1 MNVSTQGQ
9 ATMIQDS
16 GREPFIRLSGVTK
29 YYRRGAEKVDVLE
42 NLDLDVPK
50 GEFLALMAPSGKG
63 KSTLLGLIG
72 GIDRPNAG
80 EVIVDGQSLKK
91 MRDRA
96 LAAWRSRNIGFI
108 FQLYHL
114 MPALTAAQNVELPL
128 LLTKMSAGERHKRT
142 MAALAVTDMV
152 DRAKFK
158 PAELS
163 GGQQQ
168 RVAIAR
174 AIVTDPPIL
183 VCDEPTGDLDRKT
196 GDEIL
201 GLLRILNAEH
211 GKTILMVTH
220 DPHAAARAKR
230 TLFLAGRKLSEE
242 PEA

>member
-1 MNVSTQGQ
+1 MTVSGQ
-9 ATMIQDS
+9 KQ
-16 GREPFIRLSGVTK
+16 EPLIRLSGVTK
-29 YYRRGAEKVDVLE
+29 YYKRGAEKVEVLE

-50 GEFLALMAPSGKG
+50 GDFLALMAPSGKG
-63 KSTLLGLIG
+63 KSTLLSLIG
-72 GIDRPNAG
+72 GIDRPSSG
-80 EVIVDGQSLKK
+80 EVIVDGKSLKK
-91 MRDRA
+91 MRDSA
-96 LAAWRSRNIGFI
+96 LAAWRSRNIGFV

-128 LLTKMSAGERHKRT
+128 LLMKMSAAERRKRT
-142 MAALAVTDMV
+142 LAALAVTDMD
-152 DRAKFK
+152 DRANFK

-201 GLLRILNAEH
+201 RLLQTLNTEH

-220 DPHAAARAKR
+220 DPHAAARAGR
-230 TLFLAGRKLSEE
+230 TLFLANRKLAEE

>member
-1 MNVSTQGQ
+1 MTVSGQ
-9 ATMIQDS
+9 MQ
-16 GREPFIRLSGVTK
+16 EPLIRLSGVTK
-29 YYRRGAEKVDVLE
+29 YYKRGAEKVEVLE

-50 GEFLALMAPSGKG
+50 GDFLALMAPSGKG
-63 KSTLLGLIG
+63 KSTLLSLIG
-72 GIDRPNAG
+72 GIDRPSAG
-80 EVIVDGQSLKK
+80 EVTVDGKSLKK
-91 MRDRA
+91 MRDSA
-96 LAAWRSRNIGFI
+96 LAAWRSRNIGFV

-128 LLTKMSAGERHKRT
+128 LLMKMSAAERRKRT
-142 MAALAVTDMV
+142 LAALAVTDMD
-152 DRAKFK
+152 DRANFR

-201 GLLRILNAEH
+201 RLLQTLNTEH

-220 DPHAAARAKR
+220 DPHAAARAGR
-230 TLFLAGRKLSEE
+230 TLFLANRKLAEE

>member
-1 MNVSTQGQ
+1 MRREAGVG
-9 ATMIQDS
+9 TMPTGGS
-16 GREPFIRLSGVTK
+16 EPLIELKRVTK
-29 YYRRGAEKVDVLE
+29 FYRRKSEKVEVLDGI
-42 NLDLDVPK
+42 DLSVPQ
-50 GEFLALMAPSGKG
+50 GDFLALMAPSGKG
-63 KSTLLGLIG
+63 KSTLLNLIG

-80 EVIVDGQSLKK
+80 DIVIGGKTINK
-91 MRDRA
+91 MRDAA
-96 LAAWRSRNIGFI
+96 LAQWRSRTIGFV

-114 MPALTAAQNVELPL
+114 MPALSAKQNVELPL
-128 LLTKMSAGERHKRT
+128 LLMKLSASERARRAT
-142 MAALAVTDMV
+142 AALAVTDME
-152 DRAKFK
+152 DRARFK

-183 VCDEPTGDLDRKT
+183 LCDEPTGDLDRKT

-201 GLLRILNAEH
+201 RLLQVLNAEH

-220 DPHAAARAKR
+220 DPHAAARARR
-230 TLFLAGRKLSEE
+230 TLFLSNHALSEE

>member
-1 MNVSTQGQ
+1 MNTPQ
-9 ATMIQDS
+9 
-16 GREPFIRLSGVTK
+16 PFIKLSGVTK
-29 YYRRGAEKVDVLE
+29 YYKRGTERVGVLE
-42 NLDLDVPK
+42 DLDLEVPK
-50 GEFLALMAPSGKG
+50 GDFLALMAPSGKG
-63 KSTLLGLIG
+63 KSTLLSLIG
-72 GIDRPNAG
+72 GIDQPNAG
-80 EVIVDGQSLKK
+80 EVIVDGKSLRK

-96 LAAWRSRNIGFI
+96 LAAWRSRTIGFV

-128 LLTKMSAGERHKRT
+128 LLTKLSAAERRKRT
-142 MAALAVTDMV
+142 LAALAVTDME

-158 PAELS
+158 PAQLS

-174 AIVTDPPIL
+174 AVVTDPPIL
-183 VCDEPTGDLDRKT
+183 LCDEPTGDLDRKT

-201 GLLRILNAEH
+201 HLLQILNAEH

-220 DPHAAARAKR
+220 DPHAAARAR
-230 TLFLAGRKLSEE
+230 HTLFLAGSKLAEE

>member
-1 MNVSTQGQ
+1 MMVSGQ
-9 ATMIQDS
+9 MQ
-16 GREPFIRLSGVTK
+16 EPLIRLSGVTK
-29 YYRRGAEKVDVLE
+29 YYKRGAEKVEVLE

-50 GEFLALMAPSGKG
+50 GDFLALMAPSGKG
-63 KSTLLGLIG
+63 KSTLLSLIG
-72 GIDRPNAG
+72 GIDRPSAG
-80 EVIVDGQSLKK
+80 EVIVDGKSLRK
-91 MRDRA
+91 MRDGA
-96 LAAWRSRNIGFI
+96 LAAWRSRNIGFV

-128 LLTKMSAGERHKRT
+128 LLMKMSAAERRKRT
-142 MAALAVTDMV
+142 LAALAVTDMD
-152 DRAKFK
+152 DRANFK

-183 VCDEPTGDLDRKT
+183 VCDEPTGDLDRKA

-201 GLLRILNAEH
+201 RLLQTLNTEH

-220 DPHAAARAKR
+220 DPHAAARAGR
-230 TLFLAGRKLSEE
+230 TLFLANRKLAEE

>member
-1 MNVSTQGQ
+1 MTLSQQGV
-9 ATMIQDS
+9 A
-16 GREPFIRLSGVTK
+16 PFIRLSGVTK
-29 YYRRGAEKVDVLE
+29 YYKRGAEKVEVLE

-50 GEFLALMAPSGKG
+50 GDFLALMAPSGKG
-63 KSTLLGLIG
+63 KSTLLSLIG
-72 GIDRPNAG
+72 GLDRPSAG
-80 EVIVDGQSLKK
+80 EVIVGGQSLQK

-96 LAAWRSRNIGFI
+96 LAVWRARNIGFV

-128 LLTKMSAGERHKRT
+128 LLMKLSPAERRKRT
-142 MAALAVTDMV
+142 LAALAVTDMD
-152 DRAKFK
+152 DRAGFK

-201 GLLRILNAEH
+201 RLLQTLNTEH

-220 DPHAAARAKR
+220 DPHAAARAGR
-230 TLFLAGRKLSEE
+230 TLFLAGRKLAEE

>member
-1 MNVSTQGQ
+1 MMVSGQ
-9 ATMIQDS
+9 MQ
-16 GREPFIRLSGVTK
+16 EPLIRLSGVTK
-29 YYRRGAEKVDVLE
+29 YYKRGAEKVEVLE

-50 GEFLALMAPSGKG
+50 GDFLALMAPSGKG
-63 KSTLLGLIG
+63 KSTLLSLIG
-72 GIDRPNAG
+72 GIDRPSAG
-80 EVIVDGQSLKK
+80 EVIVDGKSLKK
-91 MRDRA
+91 MRDSA
-96 LAAWRSRNIGFI
+96 LAAWRSRNIGFV

-128 LLTKMSAGERHKRT
+128 LLMKMSAAERRKRT
-142 MAALAVTDMV
+142 LAALAVTDMD
-152 DRAKFK
+152 DRASFK

-201 GLLRILNAEH
+201 RLLQTLNTEH

-220 DPHAAARAKR
+220 DPHAAARAGR
-230 TLFLAGRKLSEE
+230 TLFLANRKLAEE

>member
-1 MNVSTQGQ
+1 MTVSGQMKKTSRQG
-9 ATMIQDS
+9 
-16 GREPFIRLSGVTK
+16 GEPFISLSGVTK
-29 YYRRGAEKVDVLE
+29 YYKRGAEKVEVLE
-42 NLDLDVPK
+42 NLDLEVPK
-50 GEFLALMAPSGKG
+50 GDFLALMAPSGKG

-80 EVIVDGQSLKK
+80 EVIVDGRPLQK

-96 LAAWRSRNIGFI
+96 LAAWRSRNIGFV

-128 LLTKMSAGERHKRT
+128 LLMKMSAAERRKRT
-142 MAALAVTDMV
+142 MAALAVTDMS
-152 DRAKFK
+152 DRANFK

-201 GLLRILNAEH
+201 RLLQTLNTEH

-220 DPHAAARAKR
+220 DPHAAARAGR
-230 TLFLAGRKLSEE
+230 TLFLAGRRLAEE

>member
-1 MNVSTQGQ
+1 MTVSGQ
-9 ATMIQDS
+9 MQ
-16 GREPFIRLSGVTK
+16 EPLIRLSGVTK
-29 YYRRGAEKVDVLE
+29 YYKRGAEKVEVLE

-50 GEFLALMAPSGKG
+50 GDFLALMAPSGKG
-63 KSTLLGLIG
+63 KSTLLSLIG
-72 GIDRPNAG
+72 GIDRPSAG
-80 EVIVDGQSLKK
+80 EVIVDGKSLKK
-91 MRDRA
+91 MRDSA
-96 LAAWRSRNIGFI
+96 LAAWRSRNIGFV

-128 LLTKMSAGERHKRT
+128 LLMKMSAAERRKRT
-142 MAALAVTDMV
+142 LAALAVTDMD
-152 DRAKFK
+152 DRANFK

-201 GLLRILNAEH
+201 RLLQTLNTEH

-220 DPHAAARAKR
+220 DPHAAARAGR
-230 TLFLAGRKLSEE
+230 TLFLANRKLAEE

>member
-1 MNVSTQGQ
+1 MTVSGQ
-9 ATMIQDS
+9 KQ
-16 GREPFIRLSGVTK
+16 EPLIRLSGVTK
-29 YYRRGAEKVDVLE
+29 YYKRGAEKVEVLE

-50 GEFLALMAPSGKG
+50 GDFLALMAPSGKG
-63 KSTLLGLIG
+63 KSTLLSLIG
-72 GIDRPNAG
+72 GIDRPSSG
-80 EVIVDGQSLKK
+80 EVIVDGKSLRK
-91 MRDRA
+91 MRDSA
-96 LAAWRSRNIGFI
+96 LAAWRSRNIGFV

-128 LLTKMSAGERHKRT
+128 LLMKMSAAERRKRT
-142 MAALAVTDMV
+142 LAALAVTDMD
-152 DRAKFK
+152 DRANFK

-201 GLLRILNAEH
+201 RLLQTLNTEH

-220 DPHAAARAKR
+220 DPHAAARAGR
-230 TLFLAGRKLSEE
+230 TLFLANRKLAEE

>member
-1 MNVSTQGQ
+1 MTVSVQMQ
-9 ATMIQDS
+9 
-16 GREPFIRLSGVTK
+16 EPLIRLSGVTK
-29 YYRRGAEKVDVLE
+29 YYKRGAEKVEVLE

-50 GEFLALMAPSGKG
+50 GDFLALMAPSGKG
-63 KSTLLGLIG
+63 KSTLLSLIG
-72 GIDRPNAG
+72 GIDRPSSG
-80 EVIVDGQSLKK
+80 EVIVDGKSLRK
-91 MRDRA
+91 MRDSA
-96 LAAWRSRNIGFI
+96 LAAWRSRNIGFV

-128 LLTKMSAGERHKRT
+128 LLMKMSAAERRKRT
-142 MAALAVTDMV
+142 LAALAVTDMD
-152 DRAKFK
+152 DRANFK

-201 GLLRILNAEH
+201 RLLQTLNTEH

-220 DPHAAARAKR
+220 DPHAAARAGR
-230 TLFLAGRKLSEE
+230 TLFLANRKLAEE

>member
-1 MNVSTQGQ
+1 MTLSQQGV
-9 ATMIQDS
+9 A
-16 GREPFIRLSGVTK
+16 PFIRLSGVTK
-29 YYRRGAEKVDVLE
+29 YYKRGAEKVEVLE

-50 GEFLALMAPSGKG
+50 GDFLALMAPSGKG
-63 KSTLLGLIG
+63 KSTLLSLIG
-72 GIDRPNAG
+72 GLDRPSAG
-80 EVIVDGQSLKK
+80 EVIVGGQSLQK

-96 LAAWRSRNIGFI
+96 LAAWRARNIGFV

-128 LLTKMSAGERHKRT
+128 LLMKLSPAERRKRT
-142 MAALAVTDMV
+142 LAALAVTDMD
-152 DRAKFK
+152 DRAGFK

-201 GLLRILNAEH
+201 RLLQTLNTEH

-220 DPHAAARAKR
+220 DPHAAARAGR
-230 TLFLAGRKLSEE
+230 TLFLAGRKLAEE

>member
-1 MNVSTQGQ
+1 MMVSGQ
-9 ATMIQDS
+9 MQ
-16 GREPFIRLSGVTK
+16 EPLIRLSGVTK
-29 YYRRGAEKVDVLE
+29 YYKRGAEKVEVLE
-42 NLDLDVPK
+42 SLDLDVPK
-50 GEFLALMAPSGKG
+50 GDFLALMAPSGKG
-63 KSTLLGLIG
+63 KSTLLSLIG
-72 GIDRPNAG
+72 GIDRPSAG
-80 EVIVDGQSLKK
+80 EVIVDGKSLRK
-91 MRDRA
+91 MRDSA
-96 LAAWRSRNIGFI
+96 LAAWRSRNIGFV

-128 LLTKMSAGERHKRT
+128 LLMKMSAAERRKRT
-142 MAALAVTDMV
+142 LAALAVTDMD
-152 DRAKFK
+152 DRASFK

-201 GLLRILNAEH
+201 RLLQTLNTEH

-220 DPHAAARAKR
+220 DPHAAARAGR
-230 TLFLAGRKLSEE
+230 TLFLANRKLAEE